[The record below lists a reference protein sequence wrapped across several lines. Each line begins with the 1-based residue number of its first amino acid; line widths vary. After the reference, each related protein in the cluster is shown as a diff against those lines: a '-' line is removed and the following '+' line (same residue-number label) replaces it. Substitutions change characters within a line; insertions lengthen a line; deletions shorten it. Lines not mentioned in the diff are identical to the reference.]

1 VAAAEQNDSLDRFTQ
16 SPREDPVTTKKTNV
30 AANMER
36 ARKQQAIREIQ
47 AAVARQ
53 LAAQCKTPKTV
64 PQRIADLL
72 RELHRR
78 LREPNLSAG

>member
-16 SPREDPVTTKKTNV
+16 WPREDPVTTKKTNV

-78 LREPNLSAG
+78 LREPNLGAG